1 MSYNLAGLSTYTNQ
15 QTLPLITKSLFDAR
29 TVSLITKQVGVK
41 YVSALNLMDTT
52 TAFTYGNTCGF
63 NGSGNTTDF
72 TQRSL
77 TAVHTKVHEAICP
90 KALEQYW
97 MQTQL
102 TAGSRPT
109 TIPFEQA
116 YAEQKVKSIQKSLE
130 TAVWQSDSTVTS
142 GAMDG
147 FAKIFADAATAAPT
161 TACIDLNASAYG
173 WATDLSFATLQ
184 STPTNAIKLLNTF
197 ETYLPADIKGYDDVV
212 IFCGIDVFTAIK
224 QGLVAGNYFNIS
236 YLNGVEN
243 NELTLPGSNI
253 RLIGVNGLNATY
265 DLYAGRLAHFIF
277 GTDLLNEEERFEIF
291 YAKEAD
297 EVRFV
302 VEFKAGVQIAF
313 PDQTRRFMMLAS

>member
-1 MSYNLAGLSTYTNQ
+1 MSYNLAGLSTYTQQ

-63 NGSGNTTDF
+63 NGANNTTDF

-90 KALEQYW
+90 KTLEQYW

-102 TAGSRPT
+102 QAGSMPT

-116 YAEQKVKSIQKSLE
+116 YAEQKVKSIQKALE
-130 TAVWQSDSTVTS
+130 TAVWQGDGS
-142 GAMDG
+142 GSPASITG
-147 FAKIFADAATAAPT
+147 FASIFATASVT
-161 TACIDLNASAYG
+161 DLNASAYG

-184 STPTNAIKLLNTF
+184 STPANAIKLLNTF

-224 QGLVAGNYFNIS
+224 QGLVAENYFNIS

-243 NELTLPGSNI
+243 YELTLPGSNI
-253 RLIGVNGLNATY
+253 KLIGVNGLNGEY
-265 DLYAGRLAHFIF
+265 DLYAGRLAHFVF

-302 VEFKAGVQIAF
+302 CEFKAGVQIAF
-313 PDQTRRFMMLAS
+313 PDQTRRFMMAAS

>member
-1 MSYNLAGLSTYTNQ
+1 MAYNFDGLTTYTNQ

-63 NGSGNTTDF
+63 NGTGNETVF
-72 TQRSL
+72 TQRNL
-77 TAVHTKVHEAICP
+77 TAVHTKIHEAICP
-90 KALEQYW
+90 KSLEQYW

-116 YAEQKVKSIQKSLE
+116 YAEQKVKSIQKALE
-130 TAVWQSDSTVTS
+130 TAVWQGTGS
-142 GAMDG
+142 GNSITG
-147 FAKIFADAATAAPT
+147 FASIFNTANVF
-161 TACIDLNASAYG
+161 DLNAGGLTYASLLTA
-173 WATDLSFATLQ
+173 S
-184 STPTNAIKLLNTF
+184 NAILVLNQI
-197 ETYLPADIKGYDDVV
+197 ESGLPADIRGHDDVV
-212 IFCGIDVFTAIK
+212 IFCGLDVFLRIK
-224 QGLVAGNYFNIS
+224 QALVAENYFNIS
-236 YLNGVEN
+236 YLNGAESF
-243 NELTLPGSNI
+243 ELVLPGSNI
-253 RLIGVNGLNATY
+253 KLIAVNGLNGTY

-313 PDQTRRFMMLAS
+313 PDQMKRFMMAAS

>member
-1 MSYNLAGLSTYTNQ
+1 MSYNLAGLTTYVNQ

-41 YVSALNLMDTT
+41 YVSALNLLDTT

-63 NGSGNTTDF
+63 NGAGNTTDF

-77 TAVHTKVHEAICP
+77 TAVHTKIHEAICP
-90 KALEQYW
+90 KTLEQYW

-109 TIPFEQA
+109 TIPFEQV
-116 YAEQKVKSIQKSLE
+116 YAEQKVKSIQKALE
-130 TAVWQSDSTVTS
+130 TAVWQST
-142 GAMDG
+142 GAGGSMDG
-147 FAKIFADAATAAPT
+147 FAKIFNDASVF
-161 TACIDLNASAYG
+161 DLNAGGLTYASLLTA
-173 WATDLSFATLQ
+173 S
-184 STPTNAIKLLNTF
+184 NAILLLNQI
-197 ETYLPADIKGYDDVV
+197 ESGLPADIRGHDDVV
-212 IFCGIDVFTAIK
+212 IFCGLDVFLRIK
-224 QGLVAGNYFNIS
+224 QALVSENYFNIS
-236 YLNGVEN
+236 YLNGAESF
-243 NELTLPGSNI
+243 ELVLPGSNI
-253 RLIGVNGLNATY
+253 RLIAVNGLNGTY
-265 DLYAGRLAHFIF
+265 DLYSGRLSNFIF

-313 PDQTRRFMMLAS
+313 PDQMRRFMMTAS

>member
-130 TAVWQSDSTVTS
+130 TAVWQSDSTVTA

-147 FAKIFADAATAAPT
+147 FAKIFADASVSNLNSGSLTYASLLTA
-161 TACIDLNASAYG
+161 S
-173 WATDLSFATLQ
+173 
-184 STPTNAIKLLNTF
+184 NAILLLNQI
-197 ETYLPADIKGYDDVV
+197 ESGLPADIRGYDDVV
-212 IFCGIDVFTAIK
+212 IFCGLDVFLRIK
-224 QGLVAGNYFNIS
+224 QALVAENYFNIS
-236 YLNGVEN
+236 YLNGVESF
-243 NELTLPGSNI
+243 ELVLPGSNI
-253 RLIGVNGLNATY
+253 KLIAVNGLNGTY

-313 PDQTRRFMMLAS
+313 PDQMRRFMMAAS

>member
-1 MSYNLAGLSTYTNQ
+1 MAYNFDGLTTYTNQ

-63 NGSGNTTDF
+63 NGTGNETVF
-72 TQRSL
+72 TQRNL
-77 TAVHTKVHEAICP
+77 TAVHTKIHEAICP
-90 KALEQYW
+90 KSLEQYW

-116 YAEQKVKSIQKSLE
+116 YAEQKVKSIQKALE
-130 TAVWQSDSTVTS
+130 TAVWQGTGS
-142 GAMDG
+142 GNSITG
-147 FAKIFADAATAAPT
+147 FASIFNTANVF
-161 TACIDLNASAYG
+161 DLNAGGLTYASLLTA
-173 WATDLSFATLQ
+173 S
-184 STPTNAIKLLNTF
+184 NAILVLNQI
-197 ETYLPADIKGYDDVV
+197 ESGLPADIRGHDDVV
-212 IFCGIDVFTAIK
+212 IFCGLDVFLRIK
-224 QGLVAGNYFNIS
+224 QALVAENYFNIS
-236 YLNGVEN
+236 YLNGVESF
-243 NELTLPGSNI
+243 ELVLPGSNI
-253 RLIGVNGLNATY
+253 KLIAVNGLNGTY

-313 PDQTRRFMMLAS
+313 PDQMKRFMMAAS

>member
-52 TAFTYGNTCGF
+52 TAFAYGNTCGF
-63 NGSGNTTDF
+63 NGANNTTDF

-90 KALEQYW
+90 KTLEQYW

-102 TAGSRPT
+102 TAGSMPT

-116 YAEQKVKSIQKSLE
+116 YAEQKVKSIQKALE
-130 TAVWQSDSTVTS
+130 TAVWTSDSTVTA

-147 FAKIFADAATAAPT
+147 FAKIFADASVT
-161 TACIDLNASAYG
+161 DLNASAYG
-173 WATDLSFATLQ
+173 WATDLSFATLR
-184 STPTNAIKLLNTF
+184 STPGNAIALLNTF
-197 ETYLPADIKGYDDVV
+197 ETYIPADIKGYDDVV
-212 IFCGIDVFTAIK
+212 IFCGYDVFTAIK
-224 QGLVAGNYFNIS
+224 QGLVAENYFNIS

-243 NELTLPGSNI
+243 YELTLPGSNI
-253 RLIGVNGLNATY
+253 RLIGVNGLNGTY

-302 VEFKAGVQIAF
+302 CEFKAGVQIAF
-313 PDQTRRFMMLAS
+313 PSQCARFMMAAS

>member
-52 TAFTYGNTCGF
+52 TAFSYGNTCGF
-63 NGSGNTTDF
+63 NGANNTTDF

-90 KALEQYW
+90 KTLEQYW

-102 TAGSRPT
+102 TAGSMPT

-116 YAEQKVKSIQKSLE
+116 YAEQKVKSIQKALE
-130 TAVWQSDSTVTS
+130 TAVWQGDGSS
-142 GAMDG
+142 GSITG
-147 FAKIFADAATAAPT
+147 FASIFNTASVT
-161 TACIDLNASAYG
+161 DLNASAYG

-184 STPTNAIKLLNTF
+184 STASNAIKLLNTF

-212 IFCGIDVFTAIK
+212 IFCGIDVFTAVK
-224 QGLVAGNYFNIS
+224 QGLVAENYFNIS

-243 NELTLPGSNI
+243 YELTLPGSNI
-253 RLIGVNGLNATY
+253 KLIGVNGLNGTY

-302 VEFKAGVQIAF
+302 CEFKAGVQIAF
-313 PDQTRRFMMLAS
+313 PDQCARFMMAAS

>member
-1 MSYNLAGLSTYTNQ
+1 MSYNLDGLSTYTNQ

-52 TAFTYGNTCGF
+52 TAFAYGNTCGF
-63 NGSGNTTDF
+63 NGANNTTDF

-90 KALEQYW
+90 KTLEQYW

-102 TAGSRPT
+102 QAGSMPN

-116 YAEQKVKSIQKSLE
+116 YAEQKVKSIQKALE
-130 TAVWQSDSTVTS
+130 TAVWTSDSTVTA

-147 FAKIFADAATAAPT
+147 FAKIFADASVINLNSSSLTYASLLTA
-161 TACIDLNASAYG
+161 S
-173 WATDLSFATLQ
+173 
-184 STPTNAIKLLNTF
+184 NAILLLNQI
-197 ETYLPADIKGYDDVV
+197 ESGIPADIRGHEDVV
-212 IFCGIDVFTAIK
+212 IFCGLDVFLRIK
-224 QGLVAGNYFNIS
+224 QALVAENYFNIS
-236 YLNGVEN
+236 YLNGVESF
-243 NELTLPGSNI
+243 ELTLPGSNI
-253 RLIGVNGLNATY
+253 KLIGVNGLNGTY

-302 VEFKAGVQIAF
+302 CEFKAGVQIAF
-313 PDQTRRFMMLAS
+313 PSQMRRFMMAAS

>member
-15 QTLPLITKSLFDAR
+15 QTLPLITKSLFNAR
-29 TVSLITKQVGVK
+29 TISLINKQVGVK
-41 YVSALNLMDTT
+41 YVSALNLLDTT

-72 TQRSL
+72 TQRNL

-90 KALEQYW
+90 KALEAYW

-102 TAGSRPT
+102 TAGSMPT
-109 TIPFEQA
+109 TIPFEQV
-116 YAEQKVKSIQKSLE
+116 YAEQKVLSIQKALE
-130 TAVWQSDSTVTS
+130 TAVWQGDGSS
-142 GAMDG
+142 GSITG
-147 FAKIFADAATAAPT
+147 FASIFNSASVT
-161 TACIDLNASAYG
+161 DLNASAYG
-173 WATDLSFATLQ
+173 WTTDLSFATLR
-184 STPTNAIKLLNTF
+184 STPANAIALLNTF
-197 ETYLPADIKGYDDVV
+197 ETYLSADIKGYDDVA

-224 QGLVAGNYFNIS
+224 QGLVAQNYFNIS

-243 NELTLPGSNI
+243 YELTLPGSNI
-253 RLIGVNGLNATY
+253 KLYGVNGLNGTY
-265 DLYAGRLAHFIF
+265 DLYAGRTSHMIF

-302 VEFKAGVQIAF
+302 AEFKAGVQIAF
-313 PDQTRRFMMLAS
+313 PDQCARFMMAAS

>member
-15 QTLPLITKSLFDAR
+15 QTLPLITKSLFNAR
-29 TVSLITKQVGVK
+29 TISLINKQVGVK
-41 YVSALNLMDTT
+41 YVSSLNLLDTT

-72 TQRSL
+72 TQRNL

-90 KALEQYW
+90 KALEAYW

-102 TAGSRPT
+102 TAGSMPT
-109 TIPFEQA
+109 TIPFEQV
-116 YAEQKVKSIQKSLE
+116 YAEQKVLSIQKALE
-130 TAVWQSDSTVTS
+130 TAVWQGDGSS
-142 GAMDG
+142 GSITG
-147 FAKIFADAATAAPT
+147 FASIFNSASVT
-161 TACIDLNASAYG
+161 DLNASAYG
-173 WATDLSFATLQ
+173 WTTDLSFATLR
-184 STPTNAIKLLNTF
+184 STPANAIALLNTF
-197 ETYLPADIKGYDDVV
+197 ETYLSADIKGYDDVA

-224 QGLVAGNYFNIS
+224 QGLVAQNYFNIS

-243 NELTLPGSNI
+243 YELTLPGSNI
-253 RLIGVNGLNATY
+253 KLYGVNGLNGTY
-265 DLYAGRLAHFIF
+265 DLYAGRTSHMVF

-302 VEFKAGVQIAF
+302 AEFKAGVQIAF
-313 PDQTRRFMMLAS
+313 PDQCARFMMAAS

>member
-1 MSYNLAGLSTYTNQ
+1 MAYNFDGLTTYTNQ

-29 TVSLITKQVGVK
+29 TISLITKQVGVK

-63 NGSGNTTDF
+63 NGTGNETVF

-90 KALEQYW
+90 KSLEQYW

-116 YAEQKVKSIQKSLE
+116 YAEQKVKSIQKALE
-130 TAVWQSDSTVTS
+130 TAVWTGTGS
-142 GAMDG
+142 GNSITG
-147 FAKIFADAATAAPT
+147 FASIFNAASV
-161 TACIDLNASAYG
+161 IDLNDNAYG
-173 WATDLSFATLQ
+173 WAADLTFATLQ
-184 STPTNAIKLLNTF
+184 STPSNAIKLLNTF
-197 ETYLPADIKGYDDVV
+197 ETNLPADIKGYDDVV

-224 QGLVAGNYFNIS
+224 QGLVAENYFNIS

-253 RLIGVNGLNATY
+253 RLIGVNGLNGEY

-313 PDQTRRFMMLAS
+313 PTQTRRFMMAAS

>member
-1 MSYNLAGLSTYTNQ
+1 MSYNLDGLSTYTNQ

-72 TQRSL
+72 TQRTI

-90 KALEQYW
+90 KTLEQYW

-102 TAGSRPT
+102 TAGSMPT

-116 YAEQKVKSIQKSLE
+116 YAEQKVKSIQKALE
-130 TAVWQSDSTVTS
+130 TAVWQGDGSS
-142 GAMDG
+142 GSITG
-147 FAKIFADAATAAPT
+147 FASIFNTASVT
-161 TACIDLNASAYG
+161 DLNASAYG
-173 WATDLSFATLQ
+173 WATDLSFATLK
-184 STPTNAIKLLNTF
+184 STPSNAIALLNTF

-212 IFCGIDVFTAIK
+212 IFCGYDVFTAIK
-224 QGLVAGNYFNIS
+224 QGLVAENYFNIS

-243 NELTLPGSNI
+243 YELTLPGSNI
-253 RLIGVNGLNATY
+253 KLIGVNGLNGTY

-302 VEFKAGVQIAF
+302 CEFKAGVQIAF
-313 PDQTRRFMMLAS
+313 PDQCARFMMAAS

>member
-1 MSYNLAGLSTYTNQ
+1 MSYNLDGLSTYTNQ

-72 TQRSL
+72 TQRTI

-90 KALEQYW
+90 KTLEQYW

-102 TAGSRPT
+102 QAGSMPT

-116 YAEQKVKSIQKSLE
+116 YAEQKVRSIQKTLE
-130 TAVWQSDSTVTS
+130 TAVWQGLGAS
-142 GAMDG
+142 GSITG
-147 FAKIFADAATAAPT
+147 FAKIFLDAATAAPT
-161 TACIDLNASAYG
+161 TACIDLNDAAYN
-173 WATDLSFATLQ
+173 WATDLTFATLQ
-184 STPTNAIKLLNTF
+184 STASNAIKLLNTF

-224 QGLVAGNYFNIS
+224 QGLVAENYFNIS

-243 NELTLPGSNI
+243 YELTLPGSNI
-253 RLIGVNGLNATY
+253 KLIGVNGLNGTY

-291 YAKEAD
+291 YAKEND

-302 VEFKAGVQIAF
+302 CEFKAGVQIAF
-313 PDQTRRFMMLAS
+313 PDQTRRFMMAAS

>member
-1 MSYNLAGLSTYTNQ
+1 MAYNFDGLTTYTNQ

-29 TVSLITKQVGVK
+29 TISLITKQVGVK

-63 NGSGNTTDF
+63 NGSGNETVF
-72 TQRSL
+72 TQRNL

-90 KALEQYW
+90 KSLEQYW

-109 TIPFEQA
+109 TIPFEQV
-116 YAEQKVKSIQKSLE
+116 YAEQKVKSIQKALE
-130 TAVWQSDSTVTS
+130 TAVWTGTGS
-142 GAMDG
+142 GNSITG
-147 FAKIFADAATAAPT
+147 FASIFNTASV
-161 TACIDLNASAYG
+161 IDLNDNAYG
-173 WATDLSFATLQ
+173 WAADLTWATLQ
-184 STPTNAIKLLNTF
+184 STPGNAIKLLNTF

-224 QGLVAGNYFNIS
+224 QGLVAENYFNIS

-253 RLIGVNGLNATY
+253 RLIGVNGLNGEY

-291 YAKEAD
+291 YAKEND

-313 PDQTRRFMMLAS
+313 PTQMRRFMMAAS